1 MVVMY
6 YVALGLGLI
15 SQYFARTTGKVLKY
29 PYEEW
34 VTYMQFK
41 MDRKVQLLWP
51 VALRMGYL
59 THHLGEQEYDY
70 RLCLPR
76 YSGFVPVL
84 YV

>member
-34 VTYMQFK
+34 
-41 MDRKVQLLWP
+41 DDLHAVQD
-51 VALRMGYL
+51 G
-59 THHLGEQEYDY
+59 QEGPTAMA
-70 RLCLPR
+70 CGVK
-76 YSGFVPVL
+76 SGINDTPSGRIGI
-84 YV
+84 

>member
-34 VTYMQFK
+34 G
-41 MDRKVQLLWP
+41 DPHAVQD
-51 VALRMGYL
+51 G
-59 THHLGEQEYDY
+59 QEGPTAMACGVKY
-70 RLCLPR
+70 RIIDTP
-76 YSGFVPVL
+76 SGRIGI
-84 YV
+84 

>member
-34 VTYMQFK
+34 GHLHAAQ
-41 MDRKVQLLWP
+41 DGQESP
-51 VALRMGYL
+51 AALACGVKYGIVDTPFGRIGI
-59 THHLGEQEYDY
+59 
-70 RLCLPR
+70 
-76 YSGFVPVL
+76 
-84 YV
+84 

>member
-34 VTYMQFK
+34 G
-41 MDRKVQLLWP
+41 DLHAVQD
-51 VALRMGYL
+51 G
-59 THHLGEQEYDY
+59 QEGPTAIAYGAKYGIIDT
-70 RLCLPR
+70 P
-76 YSGFVPVL
+76 SGRIGI
-84 YV
+84 